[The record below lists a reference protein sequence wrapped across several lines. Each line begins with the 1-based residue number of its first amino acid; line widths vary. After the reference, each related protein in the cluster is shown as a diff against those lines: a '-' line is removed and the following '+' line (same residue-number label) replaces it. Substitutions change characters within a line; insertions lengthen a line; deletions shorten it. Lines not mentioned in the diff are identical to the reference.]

1 MANVDAPMGF
11 RPRRL
16 KSGGTCPAPNAYPL
30 ASAYSSNI
38 FTGDAVVLSSGKVQV
53 ATASSDGLQGVFAGC
68 QYTAAN
74 GDIVFSPY
82 WPASTVTSGSVDAV
96 ALVYDNPDIIF
107 EAQVS
112 DDVAFV
118 LATHNYTLCDLVST
132 HAGSTITG
140 QSKQEL
146 LVGTEGDQQFQVH
159 QLIDRVGNAVGNW
172 AKVECVIHDH
182 ALIGAYSVT
191 TG

>member
-1 MANVDAPMGF
+1 MANVDSPMGF
-11 RPRRL
+11 KPRR
-16 KSGGTCPAPNAYPL
+16 KVGGGAPGQANAYPL

-68 QYTAAN
+68 QYTASD
-74 GDIVFSPY
+74 GSIVFSPY

-96 ALVYDNPDIIF
+96 AFVYDDPDTIF

-118 LATHNYTLCDLVST
+118 LATHNYSLCDLVST
-132 HAGSTITG
+132 HTGSTVTG

-146 LVGTEGDQQFQVH
+146 LVGTAGDEQFQVL
-159 QLIDRVGNAVGNW
+159 QLIDRIGNAVGNW
-172 AKVECVIHDH
+172 AKVECKIHNH